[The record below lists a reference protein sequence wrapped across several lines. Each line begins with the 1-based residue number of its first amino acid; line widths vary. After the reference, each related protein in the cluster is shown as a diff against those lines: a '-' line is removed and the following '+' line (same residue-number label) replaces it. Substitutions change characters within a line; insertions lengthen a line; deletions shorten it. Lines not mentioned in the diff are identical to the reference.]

1 MADDIEKIDI
11 LDYLYSFSDNEIVN
25 IIVNPKEWTETE
37 IELAKEISEQ
47 RGLSELIKSTKIE
60 MKKQK
65 KSGCFFP
72 ALKFTY
78 YFICSILLLVGI
90 VFIQTGGRLL
100 ISVSFFLF
108 SIPQVIHSLIQKK
121 RNAKEKKKSDI
132 FLSILKYIY
141 HLICWLTLAI
151 GILGIMVDEDKRI
164 GIYIIGF
171 SVLLFIIPIIVKG
184 LIRKLK
190 NDNDYKNASR

>member
-141 HLICWLTLAI
+141 HLFCWLTLAV
-151 GILGIMVDEDKRI
+151 GVLGIMAGEDKRI
-164 GIYIIGF
+164 GIYIISF
-171 SVLLFIIPIIVKG
+171 SILLFIIPIMIKR
-184 LIRKLK
+184 LERKHKRK
-190 NDNDYKNASR
+190 NK